1 MKTFNQSLY
10 HIVIAS
16 NGAKKFL
23 TRVNQDILF
32 NYIHS
37 MLYNKKCNPIKVGGN
52 SEHVHVLLSISPEVS
67 ILQIV
72 REIQQNTIDF
82 LRRENSVFPEFNGW
96 DSNYLAI
103 SFHFLQIEEFVNSLA
118 DHFEYHRHITY
129 EEELEQLIGAKLV

>member
-1 MKTFNQSLY
+1 MKTFNQNLY

-32 NYIHS
+32 NYIHG

-52 SEHVHVLLSISPEVS
+52 SEHIHVLLSISPEVP

-72 REIQQNTIDF
+72 REIQQNSIDF

-96 DSNYLAI
+96 DSNYVAI
-103 SFHFLQIEEFVNSLA
+103 SFHFSQIEEFTNSLSN
-118 DHFEYHRHITY
+118 HFDYHRNITY
-129 EEELEQLIGAKLV
+129 EDELEQLIGAKLV